1 MLFRHWASTVLAAS
15 VAVSIAGCSDSN
27 RPASETSDQTVST
40 EPATD
45 AAPMQ
50 DADHANGSGHADAAQ
65 HVEEAVADEASEQSH
80 DGEPLEVEGVGSFTT
95 LFAAIEA
102 AGLKDTLSEGAPFTV
117 FAPTDE
123 AFAALP
129 DGTLDDL
136 LKPENKEKLAS
147 ILTFHVVSGRVTAE
161 QVVGIESADTM
172 NGKALA
178 VVVADS
184 GVTVGEANVLKTDI
198 ECEVG
203 LIHAIDRVLIP

>member
-1 MLFRHWASTVLAAS
+1 
-15 VAVSIAGCSDSN
+15 
-27 RPASETSDQTVST
+27 
-40 EPATD
+40 
-45 AAPMQ
+45 
-50 DADHANGSGHADAAQ
+50 
-65 HVEEAVADEASEQSH
+65 
-80 DGEPLEVEGVGSFTT
+80 VGSFKT
-95 LFAAIEA
+95 LFAAIDA

-147 ILTFHVVSGRVTAE
+147 ILTYHVVSGRVPAE
-161 QVVGIESADTM
+161 QVVGIESADTV

-178 VVVADS
+178 VVADDS
-184 GVTVGEANVLKTDI
+184 GVTVGEAKVLKADI

>member
-1 MLFRHWASTVLAAS
+1 MLFRHWASTILAAS
-15 VAVSIAGCSDSN
+15 FAVSVVGCSNSN
-27 RPASETSDQTVST
+27 EAAPESGGQTVSA
-40 EPATD
+40 EPAED
-45 AAPMQ
+45 SAPKD
-50 DADHANGSGHADAAQ
+50 DADHDHASGHEDGDQHAD
-65 HVEEAVADEASEQSH
+65 EEVAEEASEESH
-80 DGEPLEVEGVGSFTT
+80 DGKPLEIEGVGSFKT
-95 LFAAIEA
+95 LFAAIDA

-147 ILTFHVVSGRVTAE
+147 ILTYHVVSGRVPAE
-161 QVVGIESADTM
+161 QVVGIESADTV

-178 VVVADS
+178 VVADDS
-184 GVTVGEANVLKTDI
+184 GVTVGEAKVLKADI

>member
-1 MLFRHWASTVLAAS
+1 
-15 VAVSIAGCSDSN
+15 
-27 RPASETSDQTVST
+27 
-40 EPATD
+40 
-45 AAPMQ
+45 MQ

-80 DGEPLEVEGVGSFTT
+80 DGKPLEVEGVGSFTT

-102 AGLKDTLSEGAPFTV
+102 AGLKDTLSEGDPFTV

-161 QVVGIESADTM
+161 QVVDIESADTV

>member
-1 MLFRHWASTVLAAS
+1 MLFRHWASTILAAS
-15 VAVSIAGCSDSN
+15 FAVSVVGCSNSN
-27 RPASETSDQTVST
+27 EAARESDNQTVSA
-40 EPATD
+40 EPAEGL
-45 AAPMQ
+45 APMD
-50 DADHANGSGHADAAQ
+50 DADHDHASGHEDGDQ
-65 HVEEAVADEASEQSH
+65 HSGEAVAEEASEETH
-80 DGEPLEVEGVGSFTT
+80 DGKPLEIEGVGSFKT

-147 ILTFHVVSGRVTAE
+147 ILTYHVVSGRVTAA
-161 QVVGIESADTM
+161 QVVGIESADTV

-178 VVVADS
+178 ITVADS
-184 GVTVGEANVLKTDI
+184 AVTVGEAKVLKTDI